1 MRFIK
6 RLLKITNQNTI
17 TNYYNQLTF
26 QQIDIL

>member
-17 TNYYNQLTF
+17 TNYHNQLSF
-26 QQIDIL
+26 EQINA

>member
-17 TNYYNQLTF
+17 TNYYNQLSF
-26 QQIDIL
+26 SQIDA